1 MKKYILPSVA
11 LFATSLSTF
20 AETSATAMTADP
32 STGLSAIQG
41 YADSAIGVAIAIGV
55 VVVGWGYVKRLVK
68 KG

>member
-20 AETSATAMTADP
+20 AETASSGMTADP
-32 STGLSAIQG
+32 ATGLTSIQG

>member
-20 AETSATAMTADP
+20 AEESGMTADP
-32 STGLSAIQG
+32 ATGLTSIQN